1 MDSELTLYLA
11 HDLFQIL
18 FLDVKGMS
26 VRRELSTDDV
36 RYVGL
41 KGFLYLFAQPRV
53 FLYKFRS
60 ELVEHAKDV
69 MCHKSLAITRLTGA
83 VADSWNAETFGYDLR
98 YLVRHALKDDGECPC
113 FFNRERI
120 INYSSGRMNVPTL
133 DSIPS

>member
-1 MDSELTLYLA
+1 MDSDLTLYLA

-18 FLDVKGMS
+18 FLDVKGIS

-69 MCHKSLAITRLTGA
+69 MCHKSLALAKSRSAI
-83 VADSWNAETFGYDLR
+83 S
-98 YLVRHALKDDGECPC
+98 C
-113 FFNRERI
+113 
-120 INYSSGRMNVPTL
+120 
-133 DSIPS
+133 